1 MWLRPRSRINYWS
14 CSRFA
19 NFIRGVKKPFALEWG
34 KWDKWKKEQQ
44 KKRPI
49 RYWLAEEGLDKL
61 QDFIMFP
68 ADVYTEI
75 KYYIDNRW
83 ITKTHYLKT
92 GLKPGHYYEF
102 DHRVLHGLFNELV
115 DYIEI
120 EYAHLAKWSLKQDA
134 KNYKFKHGRC
144 IEAGLDYL
152 NWACSLKYDKEWGIV
167 KKDPKYGKPT
177 SQALN
182 AQKIGKLYMWWK
194 EVRPNRPEPMVVTG
208 LNWDQNKEDN
218 LMGGKISKK
227 ELFEFKKLE
236 KIESDYEK
244 EDTKMLIELIK
255 IRKELWS

>member
-1 MWLRPRSRINYWS
+1 MWFRSTSRMNYWN

-19 NFIRGVKKPFALEWG
+19 NFIRGEKKPFALEWG
-34 KWDKWKKEQQ
+34 KWDEWKKEQQ

-49 RYWLAEEGLDKL
+49 RFWLAEEGLSKL

-68 ADVYTEI
+68 ADVCTEI
-75 KYYIDNRW
+75 RYYIDNRW

-102 DHRVLHGLFNELV
+102 DYRVLHGLFNELV
-115 DYIEI
+115 DFVEI
-120 EYAHLAKWSLKQDA
+120 EYAHLSKWSLKQDA
-134 KNYKFKHGRC
+134 KKYKFKRGRC
-144 IEAGLDYL
+144 VEAGLDYL

-177 SQALN
+177 HQAIS
-182 AQKIGKLYMWWK
+182 AQKIKELYLWWK
-194 EVRPNRPEPMVVTG
+194 DRPNRPEPMAVAG
-208 LNWDQNKEDN
+208 LSWDQNKEDN

-227 ELFEFKKLE
+227 ELLEFKKLE
-236 KIESDYEK
+236 KIEADYEK